1 MQFLSYNRCSVNIF
15 QNKERKVCA
24 HKQET
29 NAFGFLKRKKGSFAK
44 KAAYW
49 KQCLENNQNAHGSLK
64 GRTRSSWDPWVEAPA
79 STEVP
84 HTEAMEVRLNRDWHV
99 ILRDLAEKCG
109 LKSF

>member
-1 MQFLSYNRCSVNIF
+1 MQFLSYNRCSVSIF

-29 NAFGFLKRKKGSFAK
+29 NAFGFLERKKGSFAK

-64 GRTRSSWDPWVEAPA
+64 GRTRNSRDLWVEATA
-79 STEVP
+79 SAEVP
-84 HTEAMEVRLNRDWHV
+84 HTETMEVRLNRDWHV

>member
-1 MQFLSYNRCSVNIF
+1 M
-15 QNKERKVCA
+15 CA

-29 NAFGFLKRKKGSFAK
+29 NAFRFLKRKKGSFAK

-49 KQCLENNQNAHGSLK
+49 KQCLENNQNAHGSLN

-99 ILRDLAEKCG
+99 ILRDLA
-109 LKSF
+109 